1 MHSLVVLENV
11 TYSLYL
17 FNSPQTI
24 YSRLNINNLIKWCN
38 DDIMMTSANYFDAY
52 PLVYYHFSFYPSFFL
67 SFFLSFSLSFFFRPS
82 EVGVGREVD
91 RVCSPGR
98 KEGGKCT
105 GGGSA
110 GSVALSVRK
119 VREKWRE
126 PRLKGAG
133 GGKFVPLPLPLP
145 VCPLGPLPIQT

>member
-1 MHSLVVLENV
+1 
-11 TYSLYL
+11 
-17 FNSPQTI
+17 
-24 YSRLNINNLIKWCN
+24 
-38 DDIMMTSANYFDAY
+38 MTFANYFDAY
-52 PLVYYHFSFYPSFFL
+52 PLVYYYFSFY
-67 SFFLSFSLSFFFRPS
+67 LSFFFRPS

-91 RVCSPGR
+91 RACSPPGR

-133 GGKFVPLPLPLP
+133 GGRFLPPPPPCLSPRLP
-145 VCPLGPLPIQT
+145 PLPIQTWRKCRFPQLRSEETVRLPLNSDYLIKMM

>member
-1 MHSLVVLENV
+1 
-11 TYSLYL
+11 
-17 FNSPQTI
+17 
-24 YSRLNINNLIKWCN
+24 
-38 DDIMMTSANYFDAY
+38 MMTSANYFDAY
-52 PLVYYHFSFYPSFFL
+52 PLILLFL
-67 SFFLSFSLSFFFRPS
+67 ILSLFLSFFFRPS
-82 EVGVGREVD
+82 EVGVGREVE
-91 RVCSPGR
+91 RACSPGR

-133 GGKFVPLPLPLP
+133 GGRFLPPPPSPSLSVP
-145 VCPLGPLPIQT
+145 

>member
-1 MHSLVVLENV
+1 MHIHS
-11 TYSLYL
+11 YIIISH
-17 FNSPQTI
+17 FI
-24 YSRLNINNLIKWCN
+24 
-38 DDIMMTSANYFDAY
+38 
-52 PLVYYHFSFYPSFFL
+52 PLSFFL

-91 RVCSPGR
+91 RACSPGR

-110 GSVALSVRK
+110 GSVALSVQK

-126 PRLKGAG
+126 PRLKGAAG
-133 GGKFVPLPLPLP
+133 GRFLPPPPFPSLSVP
-145 VCPLGPLPIQT
+145 

>member
-24 YSRLNINNLIKWCN
+24 YSRLNTNNLIKWCN

-67 SFFLSFSLSFFFRPS
+67 SFFLFLFLSFFALRKWGWEGKWTEFAA
-82 EVGVGREVD
+82 
-91 RVCSPGR
+91 RVEKR
-98 KEGGKCT
+98 
-105 GGGSA
+105 A
-110 GSVALSVRK
+110 GSVREAEAQEAL
-119 VREKWRE
+119 
-126 PRLKGAG
+126 L
-133 GGKFVPLPLPLP
+133 
-145 VCPLGPLPIQT
+145 

>member
-1 MHSLVVLENV
+1 
-11 TYSLYL
+11 
-17 FNSPQTI
+17 
-24 YSRLNINNLIKWCN
+24 
-38 DDIMMTSANYFDAY
+38 MTKADTASDRGIQI
-52 PLVYYHFSFYPSFFL
+52 
-67 SFFLSFSLSFFFRPS
+67 FRPS

-91 RVCSPGR
+91 R
-98 KEGGKCT
+98 KKGGKCT

-133 GGKFVPLPLPLP
+133 GGRFLPPPPSPSLSVP
-145 VCPLGPLPIQT
+145 

>member
-1 MHSLVVLENV
+1 
-11 TYSLYL
+11 
-17 FNSPQTI
+17 
-24 YSRLNINNLIKWCN
+24 
-38 DDIMMTSANYFDAY
+38 MTSQC
-52 PLVYYHFSFYPSFFL
+52 PLLTILMHIQSCIIISHFTF
-67 SFFLSFSLSFFFRPS
+67 LSFFFRPS

-91 RVCSPGR
+91 RACSPGR

-133 GGKFVPLPLPLP
+133 GGRFLPPPPPPPCLSPRP
-145 VCPLGPLPIQT
+145 SPRSDMA

>member
-1 MHSLVVLENV
+1 
-11 TYSLYL
+11 
-17 FNSPQTI
+17 
-24 YSRLNINNLIKWCN
+24 
-38 DDIMMTSANYFDAY
+38 MMTSQC
-52 PLVYYHFSFYPSFFL
+52 PLLTILMHIHSYIIISHFTF
-67 SFFLSFSLSFFFRPS
+67 LSFFFRPS

-91 RVCSPGR
+91 RACSPGR

-119 VREKWRE
+119 VREKWWE

-133 GGKFVPLPLPLP
+133 GGRFLPPSSLPSLSVP
-145 VCPLGPLPIQT
+145 

>member
-1 MHSLVVLENV
+1 M
-11 TYSLYL
+11 
-17 FNSPQTI
+17 
-24 YSRLNINNLIKWCN
+24 
-38 DDIMMTSANYFDAY
+38 
-52 PLVYYHFSFYPSFFL
+52 
-67 SFFLSFSLSFFFRPS
+67 
-82 EVGVGREVD
+82 GVGREVD
-91 RVCSPGR
+91 RACSPGR

-133 GGKFVPLPLPLP
+133 GGRFLPPPPLPLP
-145 VCPLGPLPIQT
+145 VCPLGPLPIQTWRKCRFPLLRSEETVRLPLNSDYLIKMM

>member
-1 MHSLVVLENV
+1 MHIHS
-11 TYSLYL
+11 YIIISH
-17 FNSPQTI
+17 FI
-24 YSRLNINNLIKWCN
+24 
-38 DDIMMTSANYFDAY
+38 
-52 PLVYYHFSFYPSFFL
+52 PLSFFL

-91 RVCSPGR
+91 RACSPGR

-110 GSVALSVRK
+110 RSVALSVRK

-133 GGKFVPLPLPLP
+133 GGRFLPPPPSPPP
-145 VCPLGPLPIQT
+145 VCPLGPLPVQTWRKCRFPLLRSEETVRLPLNSDYLIKMM

>member
-1 MHSLVVLENV
+1 M
-11 TYSLYL
+11 
-17 FNSPQTI
+17 
-24 YSRLNINNLIKWCN
+24 
-38 DDIMMTSANYFDAY
+38 
-52 PLVYYHFSFYPSFFL
+52 
-67 SFFLSFSLSFFFRPS
+67 
-82 EVGVGREVD
+82 GREVD
-91 RVCSPGR
+91 RACSPGR

-133 GGKFVPLPLPLP
+133 GGRFLPPPPPPPPCLSPRP
-145 VCPLGPLPIQT
+145 SPHSDMA

>member
-1 MHSLVVLENV
+1 M
-11 TYSLYL
+11 
-17 FNSPQTI
+17 I
-24 YSRLNINNLIKWCN
+24 
-38 DDIMMTSANYFDAY
+38 TSANYFDAY
-52 PLVYYHFSFYPSFFL
+52 PLLYYYFSFYPSFFL
-67 SFFLSFSLSFFFRPS
+67 SIFLSFSLSFFIHPS

-91 RVCSPGR
+91 RACSPGR
-98 KEGGKCT
+98 REGGKCT

-133 GGKFVPLPLPLP
+133 GGRFLPPPPSPSLSVP
-145 VCPLGPLPIQT
+145 

>member
-1 MHSLVVLENV
+1 
-11 TYSLYL
+11 
-17 FNSPQTI
+17 
-24 YSRLNINNLIKWCN
+24 
-38 DDIMMTSANYFDAY
+38 MMTSQC
-52 PLVYYHFSFYPSFFL
+52 PLLTILMHIHSYIIISHLAF
-67 SFFLSFSLSFFFRPS
+67 LSFFFRPYIHTYIHTS

-91 RVCSPGR
+91 RACSPGR

-133 GGKFVPLPLPLP
+133 GGRFLPPPPSPSLSVP
-145 VCPLGPLPIQT
+145 

>member
-1 MHSLVVLENV
+1 
-11 TYSLYL
+11 
-17 FNSPQTI
+17 
-24 YSRLNINNLIKWCN
+24 
-38 DDIMMTSANYFDAY
+38 MMTSANYFDAY
-52 PLVYYHFSFYPSFFL
+52 PLILYFSFYP

-82 EVGVGREVD
+82 EVGVGREVE
-91 RVCSPGR
+91 RACSPGR

-119 VREKWRE
+119 VRENWRE

-133 GGKFVPLPLPLP
+133 GGRFLPPLPLP
-145 VCPLGPLPIQT
+145 VCPLGPLPIQTWRKCRFPLLRSEETVRLPLNSDYLIKMM

>member
-1 MHSLVVLENV
+1 
-11 TYSLYL
+11 
-17 FNSPQTI
+17 
-24 YSRLNINNLIKWCN
+24 
-38 DDIMMTSANYFDAY
+38 MTFANYFDAY
-52 PLVYYHFSFYPSFFL
+52 LLVYYYFSFYFSFFL
-67 SFFLSFSLSFFFRPS
+67 FCPS

-91 RVCSPGR
+91 IACSPGR

-133 GGKFVPLPLPLP
+133 GGRFLPPPPSPSLSVP
-145 VCPLGPLPIQT
+145 